1 MEQSRNNGPLYK
13 RAKTSI
19 TTSSTIH
26 NVVKRFWQSGE
37 IWVSEERRTK
47 KKNQYLMAMTFSLSG
62 CGALKNT
69 FNSGHRCK
77 GSGRLQN
84 ELKPT
89 VKSEKSKLQVLF
101 WKPQNQNKEAG
112 NQRSLQKAWWYGGA
126 LVPWAACRFGESPLT
141 VKSTRRF
148 YSNAEAVSTAG
159 LHEGRIWRLKWPNL
173 QTRPPHQI
181 KTDEPITEEG
191 ETPATGLPQ
200 RPDSSRL

>member
-1 MEQSRNNGPLYK
+1 
-13 RAKTSI
+13 
-19 TTSSTIH
+19 
-26 NVVKRFWQSGE
+26 
-37 IWVSEERRTK
+37 
-47 KKNQYLMAMTFSLSG
+47 MAMTFRLSG
-62 CGALKNT
+62 CRALKNT

-77 GSGRLQN
+77 GSGRLPQIRTCEHNLLSHPQTQVDANKKALCEHQASVFSGPKPSEN

-159 LHEGRIWRLKWPNL
+159 LHEGRIWRLKWPHL

-191 ETPATGLPQ
+191 ETPATGLPSGQ
-200 RPDSSRL
+200 IVPDCN